1 MDRFC
6 WRKRMIMLNLL
17 AEALGYERRNGYNWL
32 SDWPAKLLAKE
43 YPAWKARVSGARG
56 N

>member
-17 AEALGYERRNGYNWL
+17 AEALGEAGL
-32 SDWPAKLLAKE
+32 EFGEEAE
-43 YPAWKARVSGARG
+43 GG
-56 N
+56 G